1 MLAHQGDCQGTY
13 ELSALVN
20 GKPSWTSHS
29 KAIWYCQDQ
38 KIWVIGRLNNIG
50 KPNGPIYTRGML
62 LGANANHKWI
72 YKCEKNW
79 KELETND
86 FRIECITRK
95 GKVLRI

>member
-1 MLAHQGDCQGTY
+1 MLTHQGDCQGTY

-20 GKPSWTSHS
+20 GKPSWTLHS

-38 KIWVIGRLNNIG
+38 NIWVIGNLYNIG

-62 LGANANHKWI
+62 LGANANRKWN

-79 KELETND
+79 KEVETND
-86 FRIECITRK
+86 FSIECIAKK
-95 GKVLRI
+95 GTNQH